1 MRKLLLLL
9 TPIFLFA
16 KVHYAKLEPYETIT
30 LKSAISAQVIQSNI
44 ALEGKIIKDRAII
57 ELDSKLDRIKL
68 SSDRKALLLIKN
80 ILTINSDNLSATL
93 ESLNRQ
99 KSYFNRIKDIQT
111 ISTTKKD
118 NAFYSL
124 INTKKQYLVI
134 KEKIE
139 SLKKQKL
146 ELIYDI
152 ERLKD
157 NISKKNIRVKNRFLD
172 KLLVHKGDF
181 VNMGTPLARVRD
193 LTKGKL
199 TLFLEDEEL
208 KDIKLK
214 KIYINDKLTKY
225 KISKI
230 WKITDDKFISSYR
243 AEIIV
248 NSPKWEFSKLL
259 KVELR

>member
-9 TPIFLFA
+9 TPIFIFA

-44 ALEGKIIKDRAII
+44 ALEGKIIRDRVVIK
-57 ELDSKLDRIKL
+57 LDSKLDKIKL
-68 SSDRKALLLIKN
+68 SSDRKALVLIKN
-80 ILTINSDNLSATL
+80 MLTINSDNLSSTL

-99 KSYFNRIKDIQT
+99 ESYYNRIKNMQT
-111 ISTTKKD
+111 ISKTKKD
-118 NAFYSL
+118 SAFYSF
-124 INTKKQYLVI
+124 INTKKQYLAI

-157 NISKKNIRVKNRFLD
+157 NISKKTIRVKGRFLD

-199 TLFLEDEEL
+199 TLFLEDDEL

-214 KIYINDKLTKY
+214 KIYINNKLTKY
-225 KISKI
+225 KISKV
-230 WKITDDKFISSYR
+230 WRVTDDKFISSYR
-243 AEIIV
+243 AEIV
-248 NSPKWEFSKLL
+248 VESPKLEFSKLL

>member
-1 MRKLLLLL
+1 MRKLLLIL
-9 TPIFLFA
+9 TPIFIFA

-44 ALEGKIIKDRAII
+44 ALEGKIIKDRVVIR
-57 ELDSKLDRIKL
+57 LDSKLDKIKL
-68 SSDRKALLLIKN
+68 SSNRKALELIKN
-80 ILTINSDNLSATL
+80 MLTINRDNLLSTL

-99 KSYFNRIKDIQT
+99 ESYYNRIKNMQT
-111 ISTTKKD
+111 ISLTKKD
-118 NAFYSL
+118 NAFYSF
-124 INTKKQYLVI
+124 INTKKQYLAI

-157 NISKKNIRVKNRFLD
+157 NISKKSIRVKSKFLD
-172 KLLVHKGDF
+172 KLLVHEGDF

-193 LTKGKL
+193 LTRGKL
-199 TLFLEDEEL
+199 ILFLEDDEL
-208 KDIKLK
+208 KDINLK
-214 KIYINDKLTKY
+214 KIYVNDKLTKY

-230 WKITDDKFISSYR
+230 WRVTDDKFISSYR
-243 AEIIV
+243 AEIVID
-248 NSPKWEFSKLL
+248 SPKWEFSKLL
-259 KVELR
+259 KIDLR